1 MNNPTDERFVSNYL
15 LYLLAAAS
23 DVASAQFH
31 ERVREHGLRVP
42 EWRVLAC
49 LVDRDGEMITRLAEF
64 SLIEQSRLTRIIDQM
79 VERALVLRQSDE
91 HDKRR
96 VRVYLTDKGRDLAT
110 MLVEKA
116 RQHEQEVLAV
126 FKGSDATMIKS
137 MLRNLIDGLV
147 PGNGER
153 L

>member
-1 MNNPTDERFVSNYL
+1 
-15 LYLLAAAS
+15 
-23 DVASAQFH
+23 
-31 ERVREHGLRVP
+31 
-42 EWRVLAC
+42 
-49 LVDRDGEMITRLAEF
+49 MITRLAEF

-79 VERALVLRQSDE
+79 VERALVLRKSDE

-126 FKGSDATMIKS
+126 FKDSDATLIKS
-137 MLRNLIDGLV
+137 MLRDLIDGLV
-147 PGNGER
+147 PDNGER

>member
-1 MNNPTDERFVSNYL
+1 MNNPADDRFVSNYL

-23 DVASAQFH
+23 DAASAQFH
-31 ERVREHGLRVP
+31 ECVREYGLRVP